1 MKKIAFLLFIP
12 LLFISCKNN
21 SENSQLTNSEPEIA
35 YLYFGDSITKEGA
48 VEKELMLKNFQNIT
62 VNDTLSVKFTATINE
77 VCQKKGCWMK
87 LDLGNESEA
96 FVKFKDYAFFMP
108 FNSAGQEVTVE
119 GKAFVSEVSVEE
131 QRHYAEDAGQSQ
143 EEIAL
148 ITEPKRTLSF
158 EASGVM
164 LKE

>member
-1 MKKIAFLLFIP
+1 MKKIAFLLLISTF
-12 LLFISCKNN
+12 FISCKKN
-21 SENSQLTNSEPEIA
+21 SENSLLTTTIPDSV
-35 YLYFGDSITKEGA
+35 YLYFGDTIVKEGA
-48 VEKELMLKNFQNIT
+48 ASKNDMAKKYESMSVEDT
-62 VNDTLSVKFTATINE
+62 VFVKFTSTINE

-87 LDLGNESEA
+87 LDLGDGTET

-108 FNSAGQEVTVE
+108 FNSAGQEVIVD

-148 ITEPKRTLSF
+148 ITKPKKTLSF